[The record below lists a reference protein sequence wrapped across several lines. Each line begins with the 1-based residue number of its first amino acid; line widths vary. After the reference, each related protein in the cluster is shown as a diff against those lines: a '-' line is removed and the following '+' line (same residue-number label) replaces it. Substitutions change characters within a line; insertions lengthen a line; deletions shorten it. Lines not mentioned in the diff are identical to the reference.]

1 MMSKELRVS
10 KVRWKRLRRILV
22 SAALAAA
29 TGTVAAYALSSG
41 DVWLSADGL
50 VTRRS
55 VAIAA
60 PWQDARIREVHV
72 RPGDWVTAGQ
82 TIAVVES
89 AAMARSLADLA
100 AEKARLVSRLAQH
113 VARKTVVSTL
123 LPLAEANAAQAEA
136 FLGTILKAGANGMAV
151 NKTVQEMM
159 SARVQASDRYLSLKA
174 EQGSLQTEAE
184 ANQKA
189 FNQVAAAYDDLQRTY
204 DNGKLY
210 AIASGHIG
218 GHVAMVG
225 EVLSAGKDKVA
236 SVYTGEN
243 FVLAYVP
250 ESYLFDLKP
259 GEKVAVKA
267 RGQVVDGRIEKL
279 LQVTEALP
287 PEFQLPNRVRGRG
300 QLARIELLGRNN
312 FAVDQKVLVTSC
324 YLENCRIGLSEM
336 IRAIA
341 PGFQSVGRKI
351 AELFKRVDAPAL
363 ALSEETPVVSVS
375 AKTGS

>member
-1 MMSKELRVS
+1 MSKELRVS

-22 SAALAAA
+22 GTALAGA
-29 TGTVAAYALSSG
+29 TATVGAYALSSG

-50 VTRRS
+50 VIRQS

-60 PWQDARIREVHV
+60 PWQDARIREVYV

-82 TIAVVES
+82 TIAVVEL

-184 ANQKA
+184 ANQNA

-210 AIASGHIG
+210 AIAGGHIG
-218 GHVAMVG
+218 GNVAMVG
-225 EVLSAGKDKVA
+225 EVLSPGRDKVA

-259 GEKVAVKA
+259 GDKVAVKA